1 LTNRNGNENI
11 ENTMKPKRVGRGAQ
25 WPPYYE
31 KKQTQRTLAII
42 VGTSLYTEFG
52 EQLDATTFSQLVEQ
66 LFHHN
71 LLVFTA
77 SLTDK
82 SIFPFLA
89 DCVQDDKTKVICNK
103 EGKASSVRIKRKS
116 SSRWIVPASSWD
128 KIIDRDFM
136 SDMRCIYNYIGVGE
150 KPTPSSCGT
159 SLLSQEWARNHF
171 ARIASVNG
179 MCRDMLF
186 QFRNGGRCDL
196 SVAKGAQFESLVE
209 LDIASAYLAHLLR
222 MPIGTSIRTYGNDL
236 WNFWTFFC
244 KCSVTIT
251 TELALGPFPDRKQKS
266 SKIKYPTLPGTYE
279 VHLWREQIEDC
290 LAVGCQ
296 VTMYRGY
303 GWHDYTED
311 TTSSCQR
318 LYQLRVNAPDD
329 DIEHAVKKVT
339 TSAIGRF
346 GTHNTFYSLVHEDDS
361 LEGEQVLLND
371 QNRATQWHV
380 HPEEDFT
387 GPSMIH
393 WYSYNMMQCA
403 RTLYRYALPYARE
416 GRLVMTNY
424 DAILVLEQD
433 ETHRYIQKHTL
444 EAKMCAM
451 GDWRWKR
458 LTNVTIKGE
467 RSLEC
472 DQYVSLP
479 GVKR

>member
-1 LTNRNGNENI
+1 LKT
-11 ENTMKPKRVGRGAQ
+11 KRVGRGAQ
-25 WPPYYE
+25 WPPYVE
-31 KKQTQRTLAII
+31 KRKTERTIAII
-42 VGTSLYTEFG
+42 VGTSLYTEMG
-52 EQLDATTFSQLVEQ
+52 EYLDVQTFTSFVDI
-66 LFHHN
+66 LFSRN

-77 SLTDK
+77 SLTNK
-82 SIFPFLA
+82 EIFPYLVQ
-89 DCVQDDKTKVICNK
+89 CVQDENTKVVCNK
-103 EGKASSVRIKRKS
+103 EGVATSVRIQRKS

-128 KIIDRDFM
+128 KVIDRNFM
-136 SDMRCIYNYIGVGE
+136 SDMRHVYNYIGVGE
-150 KPTPSSCGT
+150 KPTPSSSGT
-159 SLLSQEWARNHF
+159 ALLSQEWARNHF

-196 SVAKGAQFESLVE
+196 FAAKEAHFDSLVE
-209 LDIASAYLAHLLR
+209 LDMASAYLAHLLR
-222 MPIGTSIRTYGNDL
+222 MPIGTSIRSYGNDL
-236 WNFWTFFC
+236 WHFWTFFC
-244 KCSVTIT
+244 ECTVTIT
-251 TELALGPFPDRKQKS
+251 SELALGPFPMRKQKS
-266 SKIKYPTLPGTYE
+266 SKIKYPTLPGVYQ

-296 VTMYRGY
+296 VTMQHGY
-303 GWHDYTED
+303 GWHTYTED
-311 TTSSCQR
+311 TTTSCQR
-318 LYQLRVNAPDD
+318 LYQLRVNAPTD
-329 DIEHAVKKVT
+329 DIEHAIKKVT

-346 GTHNTFYSLVHEDDS
+346 GTHNTFYSLVSEEDS
-361 LEGEQVLLND
+361 LEGEQALLND
-371 QNRATQWHV
+371 QQRATSWYV
-380 HPEEDFT
+380 HAEEDFT

-403 RTLYRYALPYARE
+403 RTLYRYALPYAKE

-433 ETHRYIQKHTL
+433 ETHKYIQKHTL
-444 EAKMCAM
+444 EAKMCQM